1 MNNLIL
7 VKYASEI
14 FLKGLNKN
22 KFERKL
28 KENIRKKLKDID
40 HEFITD
46 QNRWFIKS
54 EDLDGVIERVKKVF
68 GVKELC
74 LVTQVTGDFNSI
86 KEEGLKKIKE
96 SKAKSFKV
104 ETNRANKK
112 FPMNSMEVSRAVE
125 DISFQNLGMK

>member
-1 MNNLIL
+1 MVYKIRRLRWS
-7 VKYASEI
+7 YW
-14 FLKGLNKN
+14 KG
-22 KFERKL
+22 
-28 KENIRKKLKDID
+28 
-40 HEFITD
+40 
-46 QNRWFIKS
+46 
-54 EDLDGVIERVKKVF
+54 KKVF

-74 LVTQVTGDFNSI
+74 LVTQVEGDFDSI

-112 FPMNSMEVSRAVE
+112 FPMNSMEVSREVG